1 MTKLILPI
9 LIFCF
14 AFQSFSQND
23 NSNIRVFLDCDFCD
37 NTYIKQNLNNVE
49 FVRDQNF
56 ADVHLFF
63 LRQTNGSG
71 GRLYEIDF
79 IGKNELE
86 YLSDKISFST
96 DSNMTSDD
104 VRNRI
109 LNFIKLGLVR
119 YWLKRGHTDVVTITV
134 DERTGQDEQENVK
147 DPWNYWVFEL
157 NARGNIDG
165 EQSRKQLDVDFS
177 VSAKRVTENNKFSI
191 RASYSEN
198 KSTFSYENEDIN
210 AIRQSKDIRISDVIS
225 IGGNWSA
232 GAFGRMGS
240 SVYSNKD
247 FYWEL
252 KPAVEF
258 NFFNY
263 SKSAE
268 KQLVLSYRIGMVYN
282 DYIETSV
289 FGKDD
294 EHLWEHEIIL
304 GGTVNKRW
312 GNIFGEASFEQ
323 YLNDPSLNAFRFYLG
338 TSIRLFKGFNLNIN
352 GDYSIVSNQINLP
365 AGDVSLEELLLRQ
378 QQLASGFEYSLRIG
392 VSYSF
397 GSIYNTIVNPRFN
410 F

>member
-1 MTKLILPI
+1 MKLTTI

-14 AFQSFSQND
+14 VVQSFSQND
-23 NSNIRVFLDCDFCD
+23 NPSLRVFLDCPFCD
-37 NTYIKQNLNNVE
+37 NTYLKQNLNNVQ

-71 GRLYEIDF
+71 GRLYDVDF
-79 IGKNELE
+79 VGKNEFE
-86 YLSDKISFST
+86 GMIDEISFST
-96 DSNMTSDD
+96 DSNMTDDD

-109 LNFIKLGLVR
+109 LHFIKLGLVR
-119 YWLKRGHTDVVTITV
+119 YWLKIGQTDEVTIEV
-134 DERTGQDEQENVK
+134 RAKEGADEVEEVK

-157 NARGNIDG
+157 NARGDIDG

-198 KSTFSYENEDIN
+198 KSTFSYEDEDII
-210 AIRQSKDIRISDVIS
+210 AIRQSKDIRVSDVIS

-232 GAFGRMGS
+232 GAFGRIGS
-240 SVYSNKD
+240 SVYSNQD

-252 KPAVEF
+252 KPAIEY

-263 SKSAE
+263 SESAE
-268 KQLVLSYRIGMVYN
+268 KQLVLSYRSGIIFN

-289 FGKDD
+289 FGEEE

-304 GGTVNKRW
+304 GGTVKQRW
-312 GNIFGEASFEQ
+312 GNIYAETSFEQ
-323 YLNDPSLNAFRFYLG
+323 YLNDTTLNAFRFYLG
-338 TSIRLFKGFNLNIN
+338 TSIRLFKGFNFNIN
-352 GDYSIVSNQINLP
+352 GDYRIVGNQINLP